1 MAISWDFTAAAKA
14 QAAGRA
20 AAAKETANAINSVSS
35 SMRLQE
41 TKRRN
46 QQLEKERQ
54 DRAAQAQQLV
64 VDKFNRETEN
74 TFKIPAGADGKD
86 YSNVNQI
93 FDYSANQLVKTYTS
107 IYNDKDMDS
116 DKRAMALKKLTN
128 QIPLLKN
135 AQATLNT
142 NIASFAEGALT
153 GNISKAMEPQWQ
165 EMYEELA
172 DGKFGGGIDYVD
184 GETRLIGKTSSGYD
198 INLPLRDFQKNLPGI
213 QESAGN
219 ITDVLDVT
227 RNTYKTKYKAY
238 LDNPLKNPLPV
249 FDLKQETNDIS
260 KSIGELGE
268 NGYKRY
274 GMDVLKYTEEELDEK
289 IHKYMTGEVSR
300 PSMPGK
306 TLGSL
311 TKEQQIRFGND
322 NAKMT
327 EAEAML
333 YATDDLAAEMA
344 QIQKTYLDQTRFL
357 KPIESRP
364 DALFIQ
370 QTDQGYQNKEGGFNI
385 DDITI
390 EDDKYAPNVKDF
402 KEENEVIT
410 IIKGGAESNE
420 GTPFPDKTIKIDL
433 TNSDDVLEYITG
445 PDYMR
450 YAKGQKQQQLA
461 NKKAIIKANEIAK
474 ENIAKRKKRIKDAR
488 DAKLKQIKTTNTST
502 GMLGIV
508 PPVNLP

>member
-41 TKRRN
+41 TRRRN

-107 IYNDKDMDS
+107 IYNNKDMDS

-260 KSIGELGE
+260 KEIGELGE
-268 NGYKRY
+268 NGY
-274 GMDVLKYTEEELDEK
+274 
-289 IHKYMTGEVSR
+289 
-300 PSMPGK
+300 
-306 TLGSL
+306 
-311 TKEQQIRFGND
+311 
-322 NAKMT
+322 
-327 EAEAML
+327 
-333 YATDDLAAEMA
+333 
-344 QIQKTYLDQTRFL
+344 
-357 KPIESRP
+357 
-364 DALFIQ
+364 
-370 QTDQGYQNKEGGFNI
+370 
-385 DDITI
+385 
-390 EDDKYAPNVKDF
+390 
-402 KEENEVIT
+402 
-410 IIKGGAESNE
+410 
-420 GTPFPDKTIKIDL
+420 
-433 TNSDDVLEYITG
+433 
-445 PDYMR
+445 
-450 YAKGQKQQQLA
+450 
-461 NKKAIIKANEIAK
+461 
-474 ENIAKRKKRIKDAR
+474 
-488 DAKLKQIKTTNTST
+488 
-502 GMLGIV
+502 
-508 PPVNLP
+508 